1 MPNSKKLII
10 DGAESSDIWHF
21 VDDETPLAEAPAIIS
36 LTRLH
41 DEGAELVAA
50 GKKLGVILRAGEKQG
65 EDVHALKPFSTIWQ
79 SSPLSFRSTEMAAAI
94 LPRVFCG
101 NKWAFAAKF
110 ARSAKC
116 CLTSGSSC
124 IVAASTLLRS
134 MPMSRSKPLTK
145 PWAS

>member
-50 GKKLGVILRAGEKQG
+50 GK
-65 EDVHALKPFSTIWQ
+65 S
-79 SSPLSFRSTEMAAAI
+79 
-94 LPRVFCG
+94 
-101 NKWAFAAKF
+101 
-110 ARSAKC
+110 
-116 CLTSGSSC
+116 
-124 IVAASTLLRS
+124 
-134 MPMSRSKPLTK
+134 
-145 PWAS
+145 WASFCARAKSRAKTYMH